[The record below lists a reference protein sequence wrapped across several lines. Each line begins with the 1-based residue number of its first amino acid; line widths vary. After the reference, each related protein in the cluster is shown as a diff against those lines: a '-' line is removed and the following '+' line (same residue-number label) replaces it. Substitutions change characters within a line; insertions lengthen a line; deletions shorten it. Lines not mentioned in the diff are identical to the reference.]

1 MAKDSQIDPK
11 QVREMKAHGRTS
23 FAASEADNG
32 GNNAKKQSGNRHK
45 ANDDKR

>member
-11 QVREMKAHGRTS
+11 PVREMKAQGKMS

-32 GNNAKKQSGNRHK
+32 SNNAKRQSGNRNK